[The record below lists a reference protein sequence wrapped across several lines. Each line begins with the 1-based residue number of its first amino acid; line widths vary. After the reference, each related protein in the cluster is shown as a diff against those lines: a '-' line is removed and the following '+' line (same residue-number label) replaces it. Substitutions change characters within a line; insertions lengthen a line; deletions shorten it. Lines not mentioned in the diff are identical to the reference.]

1 MRHHY
6 VSDPMAK
13 MKTLTTPVLARRWT
27 KENLCTLL
35 VKRKKATATLK
46 NSLAVC

>member
-1 MRHHY
+1 MRHYY

-13 MKTLTTPVLARRWT
+13 SKRLTMPVLARMWT
-27 KENLCTLL
+27 KQNPYTLL
-35 VKRKKATATLK
+35 VKRKKATATLE